1 MNTDSFK
8 VDKKLSLFLRAI
20 IYFKDHNNIDEKQ
33 NMMEKR
39 MILDSTDTD
48 VFAAVTQFY
57 VRLRRVT
64 GRVVD
69 VLYMVENQEY
79 AQHLIDYAKTIDD
92 TELQSHVNHLTRS
105 FNIVKAP
112 VVVEQPEQVVERPVP
127 QRVWFLG

>member
-1 MNTDSFK
+1 
-8 VDKKLSLFLRAI
+8 
-20 IYFKDHNNIDEKQ
+20 
-33 NMMEKR
+33 

-48 VFAAVTQFY
+48 IFAAVTQFY

-105 FNIVKAP
+105 FNLVKVP
-112 VVVEQPEQVVERPVP
+112 VVVERPEQVVERPVP

>member
-8 VDKKLSLFLRAI
+8 VDKKLSIFLRLI
-20 IYFKDHNNIDEKQ
+20 IYFEDHNNIDEKQ
-33 NMMEKR
+33 NVMEKR

>member
-33 NMMEKR
+33 NVMEKR

-48 VFAAVTQFY
+48 IFAAVTQFY

-105 FNIVKAP
+105 FNLVKVP

>member
-1 MNTDSFK
+1 
-8 VDKKLSLFLRAI
+8 
-20 IYFKDHNNIDEKQ
+20 
-33 NMMEKR
+33 MEKR

-105 FNIVKAP
+105 FNLVKVP

>member
-1 MNTDSFK
+1 
-8 VDKKLSLFLRAI
+8 
-20 IYFKDHNNIDEKQ
+20 
-33 NMMEKR
+33 

-92 TELQSHVNHLTRS
+92 TELQGHVNHLTQS
-105 FNIVKAP
+105 LNIAKAP
-112 VVVEQPEQVVERPVP
+112 IPLVEQPEQTVVKPVP

>member
-33 NMMEKR
+33 NLMEKR

>member
-8 VDKKLSLFLRAI
+8 VDKKLSIFLRLI
-20 IYFKDHNNIDEKQ
+20 IYFEDHNNIDEKQ
-33 NMMEKR
+33 NVMEKR

-48 VFAAVTQFY
+48 IFAAVTQFY

-79 AQHLIDYAKTIDD
+79 AQNLIDYAKTIGD

-105 FNIVKAP
+105 FNLVKVP

>member
-20 IYFKDHNNIDEKQ
+20 IYFEDHNNIDEKQ

-105 FNIVKAP
+105 FNLVKVP

>member
-20 IYFKDHNNIDEKQ
+20 IYFEDHNNIDEKQ

-69 VLYMVENQEY
+69 VLYMVENQR
-79 AQHLIDYAKTIDD
+79 III
-92 TELQSHVNHLTRS
+92 N
-105 FNIVKAP
+105 N
-112 VVVEQPEQVVERPVP
+112 
-127 QRVWFLG
+127 

>member
-20 IYFKDHNNIDEKQ
+20 IYFEDHNNIDEKQ
-33 NMMEKR
+33 NLMEKR

-105 FNIVKAP
+105 FNLVKVP

>member
-8 VDKKLSLFLRAI
+8 VDKKLSIFLRLI
-20 IYFKDHNNIDEKQ
+20 IYFEDHNNIDEKQ
-33 NMMEKR
+33 NVMEKR

-48 VFAAVTQFY
+48 IFAAVTQFY

-105 FNIVKAP
+105 FNLVKVP

>member
-20 IYFKDHNNIDEKQ
+20 IYFEDHNNIDEKH